1 MNDELKIGMEVHRL
15 DCMIGRT
22 TAYYARMNGFDEV
35 TMMHG
40 RIMRYLFDH
49 QSKDVFQK
57 DIEQAFSV
65 GRSTVTNILQLMEK
79 KGYICSQSVEHDA
92 RLKKVCLTEQGIA
105 KHGEIESMIRRMDA
119 MLLDGVEREELEVFF
134 QVIHKIECN
143 ARKERNDDSD
153 FITTR
158 KGV

>member
-1 MNDELKIGMEVHRL
+1 MVAQKMACLSKNSQIICITHLPQIAAMADSH
-15 DCMIGRT
+15 
-22 TAYYARMNGFDEV
+22 
-35 TMMHG
+35 
-40 RIMRYLFDH
+40 YL
-49 QSKDVFQK
+49 
-57 DIEQAFSV
+57 IE
-65 GRSTVTNILQLMEK
+65 K
-79 KGYICSQSVEHDA
+79 SVEHDA

>member
-65 GRSTVTNILQLMEK
+65 GRSTVTIILQLME
-79 KGYICSQSVEHDA
+79 
-92 RLKKVCLTEQGIA
+92 
-105 KHGEIESMIRRMDA
+105 
-119 MLLDGVEREELEVFF
+119 
-134 QVIHKIECN
+134 
-143 ARKERNDDSD
+143 
-153 FITTR
+153 
-158 KGV
+158 